1 MHGLHVLAFTDENGN
16 LIWVS
21 AARRGRTHDVI
32 AARHDHI
39 TAHLRGAGIGAFA
52 DLGFLGLDD
61 VPDNPVIITG
71 YRAARGRRL
80 TAAQKEANKLV
91 ARERAANEHG
101 FADLKNWRVLTKL
114 RLNARHATAL
124 LRALLVLTRTEV
136 SR

>member
-1 MHGLHVLAFTDENGN
+1 M
-16 LIWVS
+16 
-21 AARRGRTHDVI
+21 
-32 AARHDHI
+32 
-39 TAHLRGAGIGAFA
+39 A

-61 VPDNPVIITG
+61 DPDNPVIITG
-71 YRAARGRRL
+71 YRAARDRRL

-101 FADLKNWRVLTKL
+101 FGDLKNWRVLTNL
-114 RLNARHATAL
+114 RLNARHANAL

>member
-1 MHGLHVLAFTDENGN
+1 MAYE
-16 LIWVS
+16 
-21 AARRGRTHDVI
+21 
-32 AARHDHI
+32 
-39 TAHLRGAGIGAFA
+39 AGIGAIA
-52 DLGFLGLDD
+52 DPGFLGLDD
-61 VPDNPVIITG
+61 DPDNPVIITG

-101 FADLKNWRVLTKL
+101 FADLKNWRVLTNL